1 MHGLD
6 RKVCLN
12 RVIIE
17 EADHVEEEVNRTY
30 PAARIALHAS
40 RAGHRSGSGGTPPGF
55 FQNHV
60 RARRFSSFADGFAPP
75 ALRINSGARL
85 ASCNSPL
92 AFTLTLNMATVSCA
106 SLEQKLALAK
116 RCSREATLAGAK
128 AAAVA
133 TIASAI
139 PTLASVRML
148 PWAKAN
154 INPTGQALIIS
165 TVAGMAYFIAA
176 DKKILSLAR
185 KHSFEGAPDHLK
197 NTGGP
202 CSRSKGIHCN
212 DHRLL
217 DPTLAGMACFI
228 TADEEENRSPA
239 RKNSSKNTPEHLKN
253 ASFFQGTGTGRRP

>member
-1 MHGLD
+1 MHGVD
-6 RKVCLN
+6 RKECLN

-17 EADHVEEEVNRTY
+17 KADYIEEVNRTY
-30 PAARIALHAS
+30 PINLHSAC
-40 RAGHRSGSGGTPPGF
+40 
-55 FQNHV
+55 FQELQVPNHQ
-60 RARRFSSFADGFAPP
+60 D
-75 ALRINSGARL
+75 
-85 ASCNSPL
+85 
-92 AFTLTLNMATVSCA
+92 MATVSCA

-197 NTGGP
+197 NT
-202 CSRSKGIHCN
+202 S
-212 DHRLL
+212 
-217 DPTLAGMACFI
+217 
-228 TADEEENRSPA
+228 
-239 RKNSSKNTPEHLKN
+239 
-253 ASFFQGTGTGRRP
+253 FQGAGRPHPAFFRP